1 MFLCIVEIVPSD
13 PQTTTTKSP
22 AAAAAAETSSTE
34 SEADLQPSTPQA
46 TPAKGNHL
54 HLHRRIHV
62 ICVRIGSDEL

>member
-1 MFLCIVEIVPSD
+1 MFICIVEIVPKD
-13 PQTTTTKSP
+13 RPTTKSP
-22 AAAAAAETSSTE
+22 AAAAAETSSTE